1 MMSNANTAL
10 VMSAD
15 LYEIPDDRTG
25 EVQKLHQV
33 WMINDYRVATAKEHG
48 SKPIKTLI
56 DAAIFAELVKHPLP
70 SLFELDMAM
79 RPGKGNTPAVTV
91 VGFKYVRT
99 PDIFSAPIKK
109 AA

>member
-1 MMSNANTAL
+1 MSNANTAL
-10 VMSAD
+10 VVSAD
-15 LYEIPDDRTG
+15 RYDIPDERTG
-25 EVQKLHQV
+25 EIQKLHQV
-33 WMINDYRVATAKEHG
+33 WMINEYRVSNDREHG

-56 DAAIFAELVKHPLP
+56 DGAVFAELVKHPLP

-91 VGFKYVRT
+91 VGFKYVST
-99 PDIFSAPIKK
+99 PAIFSAPVKK